1 MSAYICNPE
10 TFAALATFG
19 YQAGVRGRDGQR
31 LERESI
37 AATLY
42 AANVASVNHRYGESE
57 SEELPGGEFVR
68 LLAVPAM
75 WVVKACDCVQYQS
88 CERGDYYSSEAWEIL
103 EQIRRAAVRALPGYD
118 DAPWGVPSDACLLA
132 AFARA

>member
-19 YQAGVRGRDGQR
+19 HHASIYGRNGQR

-42 AANVASVNHRYGESE
+42 AANVASVNHRYSE
-57 SEELPGGEFVR
+57 NTSEELPGAEFERV
-68 LLAVPAM
+68 LFVSPM
-75 WVVKACDCVQYQS
+75 WIVKACDCVQYQS
-88 CERGDYYSSEAWEIL
+88 CERADYYSSEAWEIL
-103 EQIRRAAVRALPGYD
+103 EQIKRAAVRALPGYD
-118 DAPWGVPSDACLLA
+118 DAPWGIPSGASR